1 MKINP
6 LRLNQPFVGGR
17 VLVKS
22 NGGIKEFDVNDTR
35 ADYLSKRNLAINQRE
50 AEGIAETMQ
59 KLPGEDNILDLTHN
73 RPIIKLEDESH
84 AYFVKA
90 VDGNIAEKQ
99 GEVINWIV

>member
-6 LRLNQPFVGGR
+6 LRLNQPFAGGR

-22 NGGIKEFDVNDTR
+22 NGGIKEFDVNDTS

-59 KLPGEDNILDLTHN
+59 KLPRG
-73 RPIIKLEDESH
+73 
-84 AYFVKA
+84 
-90 VDGNIAEKQ
+90 
-99 GEVINWIV
+99 

>member
-1 MKINP
+1 
-6 LRLNQPFVGGR
+6 
-17 VLVKS
+17 
-22 NGGIKEFDVNDTR
+22 
-35 ADYLSKRNLAINQRE
+35 
-50 AEGIAETMQ
+50 MQ
-59 KLPGEDNILDLTHN
+59 KLPGDDNILDLTHN

>member
-6 LRLNQPFVGGR
+6 LRLNQPFAGGR

-22 NGGIKEFDVNDTR
+22 KDGIKEFDVNDTS

-59 KLPGEDNILDLTHN
+59 KLPGKDNILDLTHN